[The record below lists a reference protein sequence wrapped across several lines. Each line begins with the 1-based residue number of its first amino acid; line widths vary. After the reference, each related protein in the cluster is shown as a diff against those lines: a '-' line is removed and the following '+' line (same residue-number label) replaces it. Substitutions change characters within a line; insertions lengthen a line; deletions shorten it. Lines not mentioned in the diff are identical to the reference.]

1 MTPYQARRLYFLIL
15 SCLKKNNPMTIFKGL
30 STDTLIAGQKG
41 VKCAAM
47 LTNPNSRGK
56 FYRQFTRRFGNRI
69 LKEWNKDTKTIVS
82 PLSGDSG
89 TMFDCVC
96 DFMDLHSSRD
106 CEFLDMGGFRSFA
119 EGLKRKPHLDDAI
132 IY

>member
-47 LTNPNSRGK
+47 LTNPNSRGE

-82 PLSGDSG
+82 HIHSRQSVKRRVKIRMPS
-89 TMFDCVC
+89 F
-96 DFMDLHSSRD
+96 LH
-106 CEFLDMGGFRSFA
+106 
-119 EGLKRKPHLDDAI
+119 K
-132 IY
+132 